1 MKTNINT
8 TKESARNFRNEYL
21 NMMAEVERRRAQY
34 QRMVAAIHT
43 AENEVIAEMYRTITV
58 LMNANG
64 GEFPNAN
71 QITAAMGGKM
81 TRHEVVGQLTVALGE
96 HYNGHGKTHKATH
109 EPTQAHIDRRTVC
122 ADYKYR
128 IRKFAEV
135 DASGSLIPNG
145 EVKEVKEC
153 VKVYGVKGA

>member
-34 QRMVAAIHT
+34 QKMVAAIHT

-58 LMNANG
+58 LMNANN
-64 GEFPNAN
+64 GEFPSAN

-96 HYNGHGKTHKATH
+96 HYNGTGRTHKATH
-109 EPTQAHIDRRTVC
+109 EPTQECIDRRTVK
-122 ADYKYR
+122 ADYKR
-128 IRKFAEV
+128 RVRKFAEV
-135 DASGSLIPNG
+135 DDYGNLIPNG
-145 EVKEVKEC
+145 EVKEVPES
-153 VKVYGVKGA
+153 VKVYGVVGA